1 MVGGQGNDEPRAA
14 VAAGAVVDGATA
26 GRPRV
31 RFPLDARGWR
41 GRRRAREGKSS
52 QVVVRSRAVRVVVEQ
67 VIQTATK
74 VAEGQLTA
82 REAIT
87 ILATLTPQAVAA
99 ARELR
104 ETERDRAVAYRELIL
119 AIGRELRRHQ
129 PRSDEPRHLGA
140 VIDDLTR
147 VHRALG

>member
-1 MVGGQGNDEPRAA
+1 
-14 VAAGAVVDGATA
+14 
-26 GRPRV
+26 
-31 RFPLDARGWR
+31 
-41 GRRRAREGKSS
+41 
-52 QVVVRSRAVRVVVEQ
+52 VRVAVEQ